1 MTQPGRR
8 QLVGSSPIKLKN
20 KNLIKWAIDRAALF
34 VALSVICFAGLTG
47 CASAAANSPNA
58 AAKKAW
64 SNDQYVSPEG
74 DAGTQANAARILN
87 SPDKVCDRVMQ
98 VGSAC
103 AQVHENPTVNSPVIG
118 TLAANDA
125 VRVVAEGQFCRKT
138 GTSDMDEFAASGD
151 TTPTWVKITSG
162 KVSGWVPARSLFD
175 PEKLALS
182 SMSVADM
189 RDASGS
195 AGKGFSEK
203 AKSNYTV
210 MKGAAG
216 TPVLKDANYPAAD
229 KIIATCSTPLPY
241 ATLSKDAFTATPTVT
256 SAVNLGT
263 PLSTLDPAL
272 AAKASAAT
280 AKAVQPPIIS
290 AQLEQAAGMMSMIG
304 VKVDKDT
311 QDKAKL
317 AAAVADLLL
326 EMTKESPLTPVEERI
341 LGYECLAHC
350 IGKDTVLPPTNPI
363 SIYVNWMGTKIAAN
377 SSMPYPSI
385 GYTFVVVQDD
395 KTINAMAMPGG
406 PIIITTGMLKFLES
420 ESELATILGHEI
432 AHVEERHG
440 MKAAEY
446 ASSRHL
452 AKVLR
457 FVKNSS
463 LVDKSIADALAPVVK
478 DLPESVRYQA
488 VSMCQKQIA
497 SMFEQDYLKAM
508 TATVEN
514 IRNGSSPINEC
525 AADLRGMSLARAAGW
540 NPVALQPVLA
550 RLKATKGNYG
560 RALSYELRADQ
571 AKEVVIFLPP
581 LGAESTEVLTRWKKL
596 ESFLSN

>member
-1 MTQPGRR
+1 MKQSYMVRGAVTF
-8 QLVGSSPIKLKN
+8 V
-20 KNLIKWAIDRAALF
+20 
-34 VALSVICFAGLTG
+34 VALMSFTGIVG
-47 CASAAANSPNA
+47 CASAEKTTADT
-58 AAKKAW
+58 KKAW
-64 SNDQYVSPEG
+64 STDQYVPAEG
-74 DAGTQANAARILN
+74 ATGTQANSARILN

-98 VGSAC
+98 VGSMSAC
-103 AQVHENPTVNSPVIG
+103 VHKDANVSSPIVG
-118 TLAANDA
+118 TLVAGDA

-138 GTSDMDEFAASGD
+138 GTSSMDEFDSSSD

-175 PEKLALS
+175 PEKLAVS

-203 AKSNYTV
+203 AKINYTV

-229 KIIATCSTPLPY
+229 KIIVTCSTPLPY
-241 ATLSKDAFTATPTVT
+241 ATLSKDAFTATPAMK

-280 AKAVQPPIIS
+280 AKAVQPPTIS

-317 AAAVADLLL
+317 AAAVLDLFQ

-385 GYTFVVVQDD
+385 GYTFVVVKDD

-440 MKAAEY
+440 MKAAEN
-446 ASSRHL
+446 AGAKKL
-452 AKVLR
+452 AKLLD
-457 FVKNSS
+457 FAQMKASGK
-463 LVDKSIADALAPVVK
+463 LDKFINDALASALKDVPEAIRKEAVK
-478 DLPESVRYQA
+478 QLKKQGNDALEAVYAEVMLATSESISKGLSQA
-488 VSMCQKQIA
+488 
-497 SMFEQDYLKAM
+497 
-508 TATVEN
+508 
-514 IRNGSSPINEC
+514 GEC

-540 NPVALQPVLA
+540 NPVALDSVLA
-550 RLKATKGNYG
+550 RLKATKGDYG
-560 RALSYELRADQ
+560 GASYCELRAQQ
-571 AKEVVIFLPP
+571 ATEVGVLLPP
-581 LGAESTEVLTRWKKL
+581 STADAPTVAANWKKL
-596 ESFLSN
+596 DGDLKK

>member
-1 MTQPGRR
+1 MVRGAVTF
-8 QLVGSSPIKLKN
+8 V
-20 KNLIKWAIDRAALF
+20 
-34 VALSVICFAGLTG
+34 VALMSFTGIVG
-47 CASAAANSPNA
+47 CASAEKTTADT
-58 AAKKAW
+58 KKAW
-64 SNDQYVSPEG
+64 STDQYVPAEG
-74 DAGTQANAARILN
+74 ATGTQANSARILN

-98 VGSAC
+98 VGSMSAC
-103 AQVHENPTVNSPVIG
+103 VHKDANVSSPIVG
-118 TLAANDA
+118 TLVAGDA

-138 GTSDMDEFAASGD
+138 GTSSMDEFDSSSD

-175 PEKLALS
+175 PEKLAVS

-203 AKSNYTV
+203 AKSNFTV

-241 ATLSKDAFTATPTVT
+241 ATLSTDAFTATPAVT

-280 AKAVQPPIIS
+280 SKEVQPPIIS

-304 VKVDKDT
+304 VTVDKDT

-385 GYTFVVVQDD
+385 GYTFVVVKDD

-420 ESELATILGHEI
+420 ETELATILGHEI

-440 MKAAEY
+440 MQTAEY

-497 SMFEQDYLKAM
+497 LMFEQDYLQAM

>member
-1 MTQPGRR
+1 MKQSYMVRGAVTF
-8 QLVGSSPIKLKN
+8 V
-20 KNLIKWAIDRAALF
+20 
-34 VALSVICFAGLTG
+34 VALMSFTGIVG
-47 CASAAANSPNA
+47 CASAEKTTADT
-58 AAKKAW
+58 KKAW
-64 SNDQYVSPEG
+64 STDQYVPAEG
-74 DAGTQANAARILN
+74 ATGTQANSARILN

-98 VGSAC
+98 VGSMSAC
-103 AQVHENPTVNSPVIG
+103 VHKDANVSSPIVG
-118 TLAANDA
+118 TLVAGDA

-138 GTSDMDEFAASGD
+138 GTSSMDEFDSSSD

-175 PEKLALS
+175 PEKLAVS

-203 AKSNYTV
+203 AKINYTV

-290 AQLEQAAGMMSMIG
+290 AQLEQTAGMMSMIG

-385 GYTFVVVQDD
+385 GYTFVVVKDD

-440 MKAAEY
+440 MQTAEY

-497 SMFEQDYLKAM
+497 LMFEQDYLQAM

>member
-1 MTQPGRR
+1 MTQSGRR
-8 QLVGSSPIKLKN
+8 QLVGNSPIKLKN

-125 VRVVAEGQFCRKT
+125 VRVVAEGRFYRKT
-138 GTSDMDEFAASGD
+138 STSKMDEFAQSGA
-151 TTPTWVKITSG
+151 TTPTWVKIKIG
-162 KVSGWVPARSLFD
+162 NVSGWVPARSLID
-175 PEKLALS
+175 PITLARSLCES
-182 SMSVADM
+182 SVP
-189 RDASGS
+189 
-195 AGKGFSEK
+195 AGETPFK
-203 AKSNYTV
+203 KSRNSDRTL
-210 MKGAAG
+210 KGA
-216 TPVLKDANYPAAD
+216 NYVAAD

-241 ATLSKDAFTATPTVT
+241 ATLSTDAFTATPAVT

-272 AAKASAAT
+272 AAQASRAT
-280 AKAVQPPIIS
+280 TQEMNPPTNSAKA
-290 AQLEQAAGMMSMIG
+290 EEAAGMMSMMG

-317 AAAVADLLL
+317 AAAVADLFL

-350 IGKDTVLPPTNPI
+350 IGTDTVLPPTNPI

-440 MKAAEY
+440 MQTAEY

-497 SMFEQDYLKAM
+497 LMFEQDYLQAM